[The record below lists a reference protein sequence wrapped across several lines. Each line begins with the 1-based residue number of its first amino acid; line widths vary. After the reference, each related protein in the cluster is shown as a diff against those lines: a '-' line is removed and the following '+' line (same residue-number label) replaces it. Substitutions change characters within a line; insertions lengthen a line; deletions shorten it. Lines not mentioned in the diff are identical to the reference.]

1 MMVQSCTTSLDI
13 TQCLKIVEL
22 KQMIIL
28 GGATVSEAK
37 NVTKS
42 LKNGYLLGL
51 IAIFAIKN

>member
-1 MMVQSCTTSLDI
+1 
-13 TQCLKIVEL
+13 
-22 KQMIIL
+22 MIIL

-42 LKNGYLLGL
+42 SKNGYLLSL